1 MKIEQL
7 AIAVPSRKVSNDEV
21 IEEIARQSLGF
32 EGDLPR
38 TLNWVSRMLRSSGA
52 NTRHWLAEDET
63 SFDIT
68 VQACREAIEALDADD
83 RKIDL
88 IICASV
94 HFELAEPATS
104 NMLAH
109 ELGLDHTECFDLRE
123 ACDGWMKAARI
134 ASCLIDS
141 GEYRRIMV
149 VNGEFSVTNSILP
162 KLYKLSRKEEL
173 EWRFP
178 AYTVGEAATAT
189 IFAADSDSPWRFTNK
204 TRNDLYDLCTVTP
217 PWMGAGPSR
226 SHRIGKDGPATF
238 TSYGAELRAHGFP
251 LIVEHFRECGIN
263 SQEVDIAFTHSS
275 SKSDWADFAR
285 QVSLSEQIFDIYARY
300 GNLVSAAV
308 PAGMAVALDDG
319 ALSRGQR
326 VAAVIASAGMSF
338 STASFV
344 Y

>member
-21 IEEIARQSLGF
+21 IEEIARQSLDF

-38 TLNWVSRMLRSSGA
+38 TLNWVNRMLRTSGA
-52 NTRHWLAEDET
+52 NMRHWLAEDET
-63 SFDIT
+63 AFDVT
-68 VQACREAIEALDADD
+68 VEACREAIGALDASD

-162 KLYKLSRKEEL
+162 RLYKLARKEEL

-189 IFAADSDSPWRFTNK
+189 IFTADADSPWTFTNK

-238 TSYGAELRAHGFP
+238 TSYGAELRAHGLP
-251 LIVEHFRECGIN
+251 LVLEHFRESGIN
-263 SQEVDIAFTHSS
+263 SQEVDILFTHSS
-275 SKSDWADFAR
+275 SKADWADFAR
-285 QVSLSEQIFDIYARY
+285 QVSLTDQIFDIYSRY

-308 PAGMAVALDDG
+308 PAGMAVALADG
-319 ALSRGQR
+319 ALTRGQN